1 MGETVMLKGC
11 MIAAF
16 ALLFLM
22 LCDHQISNGKYTD
35 VVIIMAKQIT
45 RSFGV

>member
-1 MGETVMLKGC
+1 MLKGC

-16 ALLFLM
+16 ALFFLM
-22 LCDHQISNGKYTD
+22 LWDQQASNGKYTD
-35 VVIIMAKQIT
+35 AVILVTKQIT

>member
-1 MGETVMLKGC
+1 MLKGC

-16 ALLFLM
+16 ALFFLL
-22 LCDHQISNGKYTD
+22 LCDQQASNGKYTD
-35 VVIIMAKQIT
+35 AVIVMAKQVT

>member
-1 MGETVMLKGC
+1 MGETVMLKGF

-16 ALLFLM
+16 EPLFLM
-22 LCDHQISNGKYTD
+22 LCDHQVSNGKYTD
-35 VVIIMAKQIT
+35 AVLVMAKHIT

>member
-16 ALLFLM
+16 ALLFLL
-22 LCDHQISNGKYTD
+22 LCDQQVSNGKYTD
-35 VVIIMAKQIT
+35 AVIVMAKQIT

>member
-1 MGETVMLKGC
+1 VLRGC
-11 MIAAF
+11 VIAAC

-22 LCDHQISNGKYTD
+22 LCDQQVSNGKYTD
-35 VVIIMAKQIT
+35 AVVVMAKHIK

>member
-22 LCDHQISNGKYTD
+22 LCDHEVSNGKYTD
-35 VVIIMAKQIT
+35 AVIVMAKQIT